1 MVCSG
6 DLYVPRSRPSSHQV
20 KLYSVI
26 FMHKICSGSGSTPSD
41 KGRGGGG
48 GGSGWFEGVLK
59 KIFFW
64 PFGPQLDLKI
74 RGEDAPPG
82 PSPVSATD
90 LHQGGSKRN

>member
-26 FMHKICSGSGSTPSD
+26 FMHKICSDSGSTPSD

-48 GGSGWFEGVLK
+48 EGRGGLRAFSK
-59 KIFFW
+59 KYF
-64 PFGPQLDLKI
+64 FGPLGLNLI
-74 RGEDAPPG
+74 
-82 PSPVSATD
+82 
-90 LHQGGSKRN
+90 